1 MVSRSEVFS
10 NVEAQVG
17 PVVSAAL
24 SKSRAPGGG
33 ATFTCTAHLPDYAVP
48 GARVI
53 VLGSRGGFD
62 NHVRFHATVIKLLA
76 DGRAHV
82 RFERDMEGN
91 TLPICLPIIK
101 TACERT
107 TG

>member
-1 MVSRSEVFS
+1 MQQQQQQWQQQQWYHWQQQNQLWHF
-10 NVEAQVG
+10 QQQQDT
-17 PVVSAAL
+17 AA
-24 SKSRAPGGG
+24 SP
-33 ATFTCTAHLPDYAVP
+33 CTAHLPDYAVP